1 MRFYTSSRNILLV
14 CKPLKMK
21 LICVQCQ
28 EIILHIN
35 VSLFIIIQGEW
46 VIENKILFFVTTL
59 PSEIVYKFY
68 EE

>member
-28 EIILHIN
+28 EIMLHIN

>member
-35 VSLFIIIQGEW
+35 VSLFIIIQGEC